1 MKKAITQTSKWHTE
15 PPRSPPRSPPDLILE
30 DARVIRRLWTNTKR
44 RTKKKAPPS
53 MDHNIENGG
62 RGGVS
67 LLGDRSEMLEWQNID
82 TTFQNKNTC
91 EVVQSFVR
99 QQSPKPRCCI
109 PLETHSSTVANIC
122 ARSSFHPRC
131 ITSSSHVFASS
142 PSLAHDRPANYE
154 LRRVAAV
161 MPQAPAWLKI
171 NRAKQTGQN
180 GICWSGFAMRTRN
193 L

>member
-1 MKKAITQTSKWHTE
+1 MKMATPQTPRWHTE
-15 PPRSPPRSPPDLILE
+15 PPRAPPDLTLE
-30 DARVIRRLWTNTKR
+30 DARVIRTLWTNTKR
-44 RTKKKAPPS
+44 TKNKRPRPAWTTTLKT
-53 MDHNIENGG
+53 GG
-62 RGGVS
+62 GGVS
-67 LLGDRSEMLEWQNID
+67 LLGDRSEMPEWQNID
-82 TTFQNKNTC
+82 TTFRNKNTC

-109 PLETHSSTVANIC
+109 PPETHSSTITNIC

-131 ITSSSHVFASS
+131 ITSSSHVFASR
-142 PSLAHDRPANYE
+142 PNLAHDRPAKYE
-154 LRRVAAV
+154 LHRVAAV